1 IPWANL
7 EAAGLDQRLEL
18 AFALR
23 TRAQIILHEDGLPI
37 EQECP
42 ESRIGRHA
50 LEQVVEHGNEA
61 RVKRR
66 ARQEPFTVPMRVGD
80 QMKNDGGH
88 GRICGSSASLGRWT
102 CATRRPRASSAR
114 TSPRAC
120 AWCSAPKLVLIS
132 GISISAATS
141 VVITRKSPL
150 AGPPLC
156 SWPVEWR

>member
-88 GRICGSSASLGRWT
+88 GRICGSSATLGRWT
-102 CATRRPRASSAR
+102 CATRRPRASSA
-114 TSPRAC
+114 
-120 AWCSAPKLVLIS
+120 PKLVLIS
-132 GISISAATS
+132 GISITAATS